1 MELLKI
7 HTVKELE
14 EFLAKYN
21 LDYGD
26 TFYLIRLRESMSLTI
41 DYTLFPFSATKVKY
55 PDDFASR
62 ALTLDVRKGKEVT
75 KINLVV
81 GIGKDTKEE
90 DVETTE
96 TLVWFTKLNKL
107 LLVDFHNEEV
117 YRTVKR
123 YGVYLAI

>member
-1 MELLKI
+1 MELLRI

-55 PDDFASR
+55 PDDFVSR
-62 ALTLDVRKGKEVT
+62 ALTLDVRKGKEAT

-107 LLVDFHNEEV
+107 LLIDFHNEEV
-117 YRTVKR
+117 YQTVKR